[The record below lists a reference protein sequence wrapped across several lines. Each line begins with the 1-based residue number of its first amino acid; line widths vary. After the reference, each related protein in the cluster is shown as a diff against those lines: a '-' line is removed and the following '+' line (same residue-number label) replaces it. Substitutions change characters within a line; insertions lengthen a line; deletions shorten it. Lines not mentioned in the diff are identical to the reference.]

1 MFYKAPYRKGERR
14 MKSIIKDYFS
24 DIVGFLVFLAMLY
37 AAFEQNYT
45 VIQAYGVALI
55 LGVIA
60 SLVAADFAKRF

>member
-1 MFYKAPYRKGERR
+1 